1 MRPFLFFSAVLFV
14 AFVVCAVLVLKHPR
28 ELMQQQPERLCS
40 NSLRAKCNVLAL
52 DLDET
57 LIHSKQVDNGF
68 VVATRPHAAEF
79 IRACAGSFEVV
90 VFTASVRP
98 YADPILDLLD
108 PDGTLIRRRYYRD
121 SCVPSINGQSFVK
134 DLRVLGV
141 DLASIALV
149 DNAPVS
155 YSIQPENG
163 IPIRTWMDDDP
174 EDDELR
180 RLLPFLL
187 NELAH
192 AADVRVAISGR
203 VQDFL
208 QH

>member
-1 MRPFLFFSAVLFV
+1 MHPISF
-14 AFVVCAVLVLKHPR
+14 LVLMGAIACLIYVATR
-28 ELMQQQPERLCS
+28 EKKEPMLKEPLLQQP
-40 NSLRAKCNVLAL
+40 RAKHNVLAL

-57 LIHSKQVDNGF
+57 LIHSKQVGDGF
-68 VVATRPHAAEF
+68 LVATRPHAALF
-79 IRACAGSFEVV
+79 LRACAAAFEVV
-90 VFTASVRP
+90 VFTASVKP
-98 YADPILDLLD
+98 YADPILNDLD

-121 SCVPSINGQSFVK
+121 SCVPSDDGRAFVK

-149 DNAPVS
+149 DNAPIS

-163 IPIRTWMDDDP
+163 IPIRTWMDDNAD
-174 EDDELR
+174 DDELR

-192 AADVRVAISGR
+192 ATDVRVAISTR
-203 VQDFL
+203 YSRAIQKT
-208 QH
+208 